1 MVIRQLKALPFGTKV
16 YQPFEDGTV
25 AMSNDS
31 TTVTGTN
38 TKFTDLKVGDSIT
51 IAEGGTSTVGTA
63 GQAGYETTALVT
75 TVASITSDTSMTVSD
90 ASERAISGKTYS
102 RVNLSNDATTPTT
115 FRFNSPV
122 YVRNGV
128 EYCIV
133 LQSDSDKYFAWISR
147 MGETDIGGTR
157 TVSEQPY
164 LGVLFKSQN
173 NTTWSAYDFEDLK
186 FTVHRASFNT
196 DVNGVLTLVNDV
208 LPSKTLGNDPF
219 RFTGS
224 SNVIKVLH
232 NDHNMHADQ
241 NNVTIS
247 GAKSDI
253 STTLNGAMTN
263 SQTNLTLASGTGFE
277 ASNLSSR
284 IYLKSW

>member
-1 MVIRQLKALPFGTKV
+1 MHLQ
-16 YQPFEDGTV
+16 E
-25 AMSNDS
+25 
-31 TTVTGTN
+31 
-38 TKFTDLKVGDSIT
+38 
-51 IAEGGTSTVGTA
+51 
-63 GQAGYETTALVT
+63 
-75 TVASITSDTSMTVSD
+75 
-90 ASERAISGKTYS
+90 AISGKTYS

-232 NDHNMHADQ
+232 NDHNA
-241 NNVTIS
+241 
-247 GAKSDI
+247 
-253 STTLNGAMTN
+253 
-263 SQTNLTLASGTGFE
+263 
-277 ASNLSSR
+277 R
-284 IYLKSW
+284 